1 MEKILWKS
9 NSILKT
15 LKLHNITIIMKSVF
29 EEDSK
34 YYPQD
39 FKWMFVGIINARIW

>member
-1 MEKILWKS
+1 MKIKFNSDDSLPLYKS
-9 NSILKT
+9 
-15 LKLHNITIIMKSVF
+15 LKLHNMAIIVRFVF

-39 FKWMFVGIINARIW
+39 FIDERLHGL